1 MIDHR
6 PYSELPSANVGWLSA
21 RHHFPVDGRP
31 DSKHAPVKSL
41 YVWNDDTFAPRH
53 GFPLH
58 YHQNVEIITYVRRG
72 AVTHTDTLDNSYEI
86 AAGDIQVMS
95 AGTGL
100 RHAEFNNGSEPLKIF
115 QIWLR
120 PNEVGKAPSYAA
132 RRFPG
137 AERANELVVLAS
149 GLPQDAGSDA
159 LPLRTSARLLVARLE
174 AGRSVK
180 HEIRAGR
187 DLYLVPSTGRV
198 CVDGVEVEAGDGVA
212 VANQASVEVSAMQ
225 DTELVIVELA

>member
-6 PYSELPSANVGWLSA
+6 PFAGLPSANVGWLSA

-31 DSKHAPVKSL
+31 DPKHTPVKSL
-41 YVWNDDTFAPRH
+41 FVWNDDTFSPRH

-72 AVTHTDTLDNSYEI
+72 SVTHTDTLGNSYEI

-95 AGTGL
+95 AGSGL
-100 RHAEFNNGSEPLKIF
+100 RHAEFNQGSEPLKIF
-115 QIWLR
+115 QIWLT
-120 PNEVGKAPSYAA
+120 PNQVGKAPAYAA

-137 AERANELVVLAS
+137 VDRSNELFVLAS
-149 GLPQDAGSDA
+149 GLQEDPDIDA
-159 LPLRTSARLLVARLE
+159 LLLRANARLLVGRLE
-174 AGRSVK
+174 AGRSLK
-180 HEIRAGR
+180 HRIASGH
-187 DLYLVPSTGRV
+187 DLYLVPSTGTAR
-198 CVDGVEVEAGDGVA
+198 VDGVAVEAGDGVA
-212 VANQASVEVSAMQ
+212 VVDQASVEFVAVQ

>member
-6 PYSELPSANVGWLSA
+6 PFAGLPSANVGWLSA

-31 DSKHAPVKSL
+31 DPKHTPVKSL
-41 YVWNDDTFAPRH
+41 YVWNDDTFSPRH

-72 AVTHTDTLDNSYEI
+72 SVTHTDTLGNSYEI

-95 AGTGL
+95 TGSGL
-100 RHAEFNNGSEPLKIF
+100 RHAEFNQGSEPLKIF
-115 QIWLR
+115 QIWLT
-120 PNEVGKAPSYAA
+120 PNQIGKTPTYAA

-137 AERANELVVLAS
+137 ADRSNELVVLAS
-149 GLPQDAGSDA
+149 GLQRDSDADA
-159 LPLRTSARLLVARLE
+159 LPLRASARLLVARLE
-174 AGRSVK
+174 AGRSLK
-180 HEIRAGR
+180 HEIAAGR
-187 DLYLVPSTGRV
+187 DLYLVPSTGKV

-212 VANQASVEVSAMQ
+212 VVDQTSVEFSAVQ
-225 DTELVIVELA
+225 DTELVMVELA